1 MPIKI
6 NEEKMK
12 AIGFSY
18 NENEWSDLYI
28 YIRAEL
34 QWLESHN
41 KNYTKEQY
49 HRISTLKDL
58 IEAIDLN

>member
-1 MPIKI
+1 MNLTI
-6 NEEKMK
+6 NEKK
-12 AIGFSY
+12 IQDLGFSY
-18 NENEWSDLYI
+18 KESELSDWYC

-49 HRISTLKDL
+49 DRLSTVKDL
-58 IEAIDLN
+58 FDAIELE